1 MSPSP
6 AILTDVTVEGSA
18 DTTQERHRVQAR
30 YNTRGSSEIHLALWK
45 PRLAVPEL
53 FNLSGCPASVFCIVQ
68 PGTWKRPHKTAHT
81 YELGEAGCCSDECTG
96 RFSGSGRTKSADDG
110 PTFYFLYSKINLRAL
125 RHSRLKTPQ
134 TKSCTVRWNGEP
146 LEKFLRDQQV
156 HQRWSR
162 LALRTWTSGGE
173 MNKWIK
179 PWVSRRQALAQTEAR
194 WEIPVYSTRK
204 MEARG
209 YVCAQQ
215 KEREGENGT
224 KWEMQ
229 AKRPS
234 SCQVTACSLMHT
246 RTFIWGVGGHESKV
260 QEHFLKAS

>member
-6 AILTDVTVEGSA
+6 AILTDVTVESSA

-110 PTFYFLYSKINLRAL
+110 PTFYFLYSKLNPRAL

-146 LEKFLRDQQV
+146 LEKFLKDQQV
-156 HQRWSR
+156 HQRRSR
-162 LALRTWTSGGE
+162 LALRT
-173 MNKWIK
+173 
-179 PWVSRRQALAQTEAR
+179 
-194 WEIPVYSTRK
+194 
-204 MEARG
+204 
-209 YVCAQQ
+209 
-215 KEREGENGT
+215 
-224 KWEMQ
+224 
-229 AKRPS
+229 
-234 SCQVTACSLMHT
+234 
-246 RTFIWGVGGHESKV
+246 
-260 QEHFLKAS
+260 